1 MLKRKKKYKKMT
13 ATLFA
18 SSQKHGKLQIKV
30 SGCVLSPKRNE
41 TTPTF
46 ANSIFVVL
54 FVLVIKTERNYPFV
68 LI

>member
-1 MLKRKKKYKKMT
+1 LIFFCGPDEDFWGMLKRKKIIKKMT

-30 SGCVLSPKRNE
+30 SECVSPSKRNE

-46 ANSIFVVL
+46 ANSIFAS
-54 FVLVIKTERNYPFV
+54 N
-68 LI
+68 